1 MGYLSRYLD
10 WYFKPKF
17 DYFLCL
23 SWRVDSSWD
32 QYKKQHP
39 IIDYGTSEFISDF
52 SICNLALGVTLALLV
67 VPTTAVLH
75 FHAPECLL
83 TLMISFV
90 LQSAAILADIALN
103 IQRPSLSR

>member
-1 MGYLSRYLD
+1 MGYLSRYLG
-10 WYFKPKF
+10 W
-17 DYFLCL
+17 CL
-23 SWRVDSSWD
+23 SPQYGTWGHDCSSWD
-32 QYKKQHP
+32 TYKKQNP
-39 IIDYGTSEFISDF
+39 ITSYGTSEFTSDF
-52 SICNLALGVTLALLV
+52 SICNLALGATLALLV

-103 IQRPSLSR
+103 IQRPNLSR